1 MFNNALIEGLGTCIS
16 HQTDMNS
23 EQNDTNLC
31 LNIVRIVE
39 ERRECCYVGLC
50 YIGLCEGVFHIKLT

>member
-1 MFNNALIEGLGTCIS
+1 
-16 HQTDMNS
+16 MNS

-31 LNIVRIVE
+31 LNIVRIFE

-50 YIGLCEGVFHIKLT
+50 YKGLCEGVRSWVFQKVLSLI

>member
-1 MFNNALIEGLGTCIS
+1 
-16 HQTDMNS
+16 MNS

-31 LNIVRIVE
+31 LNIVRIFE